1 MRERKPGGAKET
13 DMTDQFTSDDHAGPA
28 SALAVSARPRIY
40 VACLAAYNNGRL
52 HGAWIHATNPDEVSE
67 QVRDMLAASP
77 EPDAEEWAIHD
88 YENFKGCRISEWA
101 CFDTVC
107 ELADFIEEHGELGA
121 KLYSQF
127 GDDLEQAEAAFA
139 DYAGEYRSAADFAE
153 EFVRETGTEIPASL
167 DYYIDWTALARDMA
181 LNGEIMVFQTG
192 FDEVHVFWSR

>member
-1 MRERKPGGAKET
+1 
-13 DMTDQFTSDDHAGPA
+13 MTNQTTTAAPHGTAT
-28 SALAVSARPRIY
+28 ALTVPDRPRIY

-52 HGAWIHATNPDEVSE
+52 HGAWIVATTPDEIMAG
-67 QVRDMLAASP
+67 VRTMLAASP

-88 YENFKGCRISEWA
+88 YEGFQGASLSEYA
-101 CFDTVC
+101 PFETVC
-107 ELADFIEEHGELGA
+107 DLADFLGEHGEVGA
-121 KLYSQF
+121 KLYRHF
-127 GDDLEQAEAAFA
+127 GDDLEQARAAFE

-153 EFVRETGTEIPASL
+153 EFIRETGTEIPASL